1 MIFSHP
7 AMTVADKAIVA
18 TAVVSLTL
26 GTFAPRLAE
35 AAALAFPFGV
45 IFGWFLGLWPRLF
58 ANLRLDQFEA
68 DPRIFFVAF
77 APMIAAGM
85 PSRLSITRGDARLAL
100 VAAVLIFVVAC
111 LAGIVKE
118 LLDPGSVTEHV
129 AKWWAEQKERAQ

>member
-1 MIFSHP
+1 MIFSKP
-7 AMTVADKAIVA
+7 AMTLADKAIVA
-18 TAVVSLTL
+18 TTIVSLTL
-26 GTFAPRLAE
+26 GVFAPRVAE

-45 IFGWFLGLWPRLF
+45 IFGWFFGLWPRLF
-58 ANLRLDQFEA
+58 ANLPLDRFETGT
-68 DPRIFFVAF
+68 PIFFIAF

-85 PSRLSITRGDARLAL
+85 PHRLSITRGDARLVL